1 LSLFQSLMKEQ
12 ERIRELLDT
21 QLNGTPYFVV
31 EVTVGGSR
39 LTPKVTIMLDGD
51 RGIGIDAC
59 ADASRQL
66 DQAIEAQELFPKGYV
81 LEVSSPG
88 VDQPL
93 KLARQ
98 YPQHVGRQLRV
109 QLQDGTEHTGKLEAA
124 TGTELVLLEQ
134 TVGKN
139 GKKKK
144 ETVQTTFALA
154 DVTKAV
160 VLVSFK

>member
-1 LSLFQSLMKEQ
+1 MKEQ
-12 ERIRELLDT
+12 ARIRELLDA
-21 QLNGTPYFVV
+21 QLSGTPYFAV
-31 EVTVGGSR
+31 EVTAGGSR
-39 LTPKVTIMLDGD
+39 LTPKVTVTLDGD

-66 DQAIEAQELFPKGYV
+66 DQAIEAEGLFPKGYV

-124 TGTELVLLEQ
+124 TGTELVLQEQ
-134 TVGKN
+134 VAAKN
-139 GKKKK
+139 GRKKK
-144 ETVQTTFALA
+144 ETVQTTLALA
-154 DVTKAV
+154 DVSKAV